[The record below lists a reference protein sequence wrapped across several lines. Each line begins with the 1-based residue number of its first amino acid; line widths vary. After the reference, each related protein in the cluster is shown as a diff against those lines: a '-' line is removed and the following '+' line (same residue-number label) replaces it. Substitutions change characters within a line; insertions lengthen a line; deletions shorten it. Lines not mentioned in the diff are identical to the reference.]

1 MSALALSVPGLHRAG
16 VHRFGLRVYYED
28 TDAAGIV
35 YYANYLRFAERG
47 RTEMLRHVGFE
58 QEALRRAAGRVF
70 AVRHCRAD
78 YLAPARLDDELV
90 VETRLTALGGASL
103 EVAQLICRGERT
115 LVRLALRL
123 ACLGLD
129 GKPSRLPP
137 PLRAALARFHHHA
150 ASSLAADSQKP
161 PAKTASQNRQ
171 DD

>member
-1 MSALALSVPGLHRAG
+1 MTALALSAAGLARDG

-35 YYANYLRFAERG
+35 YYANYLKFAERA

-58 QEALRRAAGRVF
+58 QEALRRTTGRVF
-70 AVRHCRAD
+70 AVRHCSAD
-78 YLAPARLDDELV
+78 YLAPARLDNELV

-103 EVAQLICRGERT
+103 EVAQHISCGERL

-123 ACLGLD
+123 ACLGAD
-129 GKPSRLPP
+129 GKPARLPS

-150 ASSLAADSQKP
+150 TSPHAVDGQSTGPTTRMTDRHA
-161 PAKTASQNRQ
+161 R
-171 DD
+171 